1 MEEGSQTPSEVFGAI
16 LFIMKKII
24 GIYKITSPKGRI
36 YIGQSVDIEK
46 RFNDYKKLN
55 CIQQV
60 KLYRSFLKYGHE
72 NHVFEIITTCEIEQL
87 NDLERYFQDVYNAI
101 SQKSGLNCKLTKTN
115 DRSGK
120 LSDDTKN
127 KIGLAN
133 KKVVR
138 KPHSAETKLKISIA
152 LKGRTFSAET
162 KRKMSK
168 SHQNMSEE
176 TKRKMSDARKGKKH
190 SEETKRKI
198 GISSMGNKS
207 NLGRKLSDEH
217 KQNISKSQMGHKR
230 CLGIKHSEEHKRKN
244 AEGHRGMKYN
254 IKIKTKKNAD

>member
-1 MEEGSQTPSEVFGAI
+1 MEEGSQTPFEVFEAI
-16 LFIMKKII
+16 LFIMEKTI

-60 KLYRSFLKYGHE
+60 KLYRSFLKYGYE
-72 NHVFEIITTCEIEQL
+72 NHVFEIITTCKIEQL

-101 SQKSGLNCKLTKTN
+101 SQKHGLNCKLTKTK
-115 DRSGK
+115 DRNGK
-120 LSDDTKN
+120 LSNDTKN
-127 KIGLAN
+127 KIGLSN

-152 LKGRTFSAET
+152 LKGRTFSDET
-162 KRKMSK
+162 KLKMSE

-176 TKRKMSDARKGKKH
+176 TRKKMSDARKGKKH
-190 SEETKRKI
+190 SGETKRKI
-198 GISSMGNKS
+198 GISSIGNKS

-217 KQNISKSQMGHKR
+217 RQNISKSQMGHKR
-230 CLGIKHSEEHKRKN
+230 CLGIKHSEEHKIKN
-244 AEGHRGMKYN
+244 AEAHRGMKYN
-254 IKIKTKKNAD
+254 IKIKTENNAD